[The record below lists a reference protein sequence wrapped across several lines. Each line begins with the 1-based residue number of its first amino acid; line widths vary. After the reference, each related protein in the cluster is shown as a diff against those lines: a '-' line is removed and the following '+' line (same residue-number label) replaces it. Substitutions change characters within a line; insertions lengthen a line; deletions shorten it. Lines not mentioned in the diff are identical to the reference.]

1 MVHGRSSSFLTSL
14 SPEEQAEREH
24 SQPRTTITAD
34 LVNRPMAERIAASVE
49 NWQQKLLDLTK
60 RNRALNFRM
69 NKVSTVEIVDEHSAE
84 VFRQLYIRGEAMQF
98 KAAPEPE
105 DHGDATAEHSEPP
118 ADGAALTTAIDPDLS
133 GTAVDEDEEAPLSQ
147 DFAPYDPT
155 TLDDRHTDEWLQT
168 AATPEVLDKSLRRLD
183 EQARSTI
190 EEQGVNTLLLTLGM
204 LHYTESNDSEQI
216 YQAPLL
222 LLPVELSRKSA
233 RTGYQIRA
241 TDEDPIMNPALA
253 EYLKPLG
260 ITLPLLPDAN
270 AMPEDYDLQQ
280 LFTAVSQAISGKKGW
295 TIKTTIALGLFSF
308 QKFVMYKDL
317 ETNAQSLATHRL
329 IQQLITRSGNHIV
342 GLPTAIRSLDLD
354 QEYPPEATFQVVDAD
369 SSQLRAI
376 VACAKA
382 YDLVIEGPPGTGKSQ
397 TITNLIAQA
406 LAAGKSV
413 LFVAEKMAALEVV
426 YNRLVQASLGS
437 YIRQYGTSRILPLP
451 QPRLASLRNIPGGM
465 QLRHSTRRT
474 ISKRYASLRRTC
486 STA

>member
-1 MVHGRSSSFLTSL
+1 
-14 SPEEQAEREH
+14 
-24 SQPRTTITAD
+24 
-34 LVNRPMAERIAASVE
+34 MAERIAASVE

-60 RNRALNFRM
+60 RNRALNLRM
-69 NKVSTVEIVDEHSAE
+69 NKVSMVEIVDEHSAE

-295 TIKTTIALGLFSF
+295 TIKTTIALGRFSF

-329 IQQLITRSGNHIV
+329 IQQLITRSGNHIL
-342 GLPTAIRSLDLD
+342 GLPTAFRSLDLD
-354 QEYPPEATFQVVDAD
+354 Q
-369 SSQLRAI
+369 
-376 VACAKA
+376 
-382 YDLVIEGPPGTGKSQ
+382 
-397 TITNLIAQA
+397 
-406 LAAGKSV
+406 
-413 LFVAEKMAALEVV
+413 
-426 YNRLVQASLGS
+426 
-437 YIRQYGTSRILPLP
+437 
-451 QPRLASLRNIPGGM
+451 
-465 QLRHSTRRT
+465 
-474 ISKRYASLRRTC
+474 
-486 STA
+486 